1 MERDVDIDK
10 RLFIAIVLF
19 DVRWDDGVKDAL
31 SHVGCWV
38 NVPVVLFCSCR
49 AVSWAFGVDG
59 MLRSV
64 PMMHG
69 WKWFGQIDFIME

>member
-19 DVRWDDGVKDAL
+19 DVRWDDGVKDDL

-38 NVPVVLFCSCR
+38 NVPVV
-49 AVSWAFGVDG
+49 
-59 MLRSV
+59 
-64 PMMHG
+64 
-69 WKWFGQIDFIME
+69 